1 MKVTVW
7 TLVKSGS
14 HEEPIVTA
22 HTTKDDARRM
32 LEHALAHE
40 EITHVGD
47 DHLPLTE
54 APLSDLRQAWE
65 IHFDG
70 HCRIEQHEVNIP
82 LPELDR
88 VIADLKDIVNT
99 AKMKEAA

>member
-1 MKVTVW
+1 MKVTIW
-7 TLVKSGS
+7 TLTKTGS

-40 EITHVGD
+40 EIDHVG
-47 DHLPLTE
+47 HNSLPLTE
-54 APLSDLRQAWE
+54 APLSELKQAWE

-70 HCRIEQHEVNIP
+70 YCQIEQHEVNVP
-82 LPELDR
+82 MPELDQ
-88 VIADLKDIVNT
+88 VIADLKALVGNT
-99 AKMKEAA
+99 NMKEAA